1 MIIRRAVIV
10 EIKLVTMATALSL
23 TGIIS
28 LLAGEVVEG
37 ALRYANII
45 TCRYIVSFIVVP
57 GLYKVS
63 TRLLKRCNNILA
75 LVLSPGER
83 ESRKKILGF
92 EASGNY
98 KYTGMQ
104 SGTDAPV
111 LNALLESW
119 MNIVNRDIQPSIS
132 AMIRNRPK
140 MGSKSTLGRT
150 NCIIRPDISLILGVK
165 EPLYIIVSIFCQL
178 SALAVLALMILEMDY
193 AGIAI
198 NIVNMVVYLMVTVC
212 VTKDKFSINIPEPTD
227 NVPPGDMVVTNK
239 SNNNIWVVKG
249 NEVDIQSVAQKEIK
263 AKGNCPDIIE
273 TIVYICGSLV
283 AIATILVVP
292 IMSERA
298 QIYMAIQ
305 FGIGLLASIIFSSRD
320 GEKMLKNLLDKH
332 YIMEEPIIIT
342 FTNRV
347 TAVAAAAFYTNAN
360 VRYIYKN
367 LVPETKSYDLYRKIL
382 RQIITDMRNQNS
394 ELCTFANDL
403 REHPHRY
410 DTSNTLNV
418 DEKKSIEFTV
428 VTDFTAVVPDSINLL
443 PNAELNVQN
452 LNAWPGRLLMDI
464 VEAFVQVYVVD
475 IPVAQV

>member
-1 MIIRRAVIV
+1 MYKLIIRRAVIV

-23 TGIIS
+23 IGIVS

-37 ALRYANII
+37 ALRYANVI
-45 TCRYIVSFIVVP
+45 TYRNMVSFIVVP

-63 TRLLKRCNNILA
+63 TRLLKRCKNYFA

-104 SGTDAPV
+104 SGTDAPII
-111 LNALLESW
+111 NALFESW
-119 MNIVNRDIQPSIS
+119 MNLANKNITPTKS
-132 AMIRNRPK
+132 AMVRTRPK

-178 SALAVLALMILEMDY
+178 SALAVLALMIVEMDY

-198 NIVNMVVYLMVTVC
+198 NIVNMVTVC

-367 LVPETKSYDLYRKIL
+367 LVPETESYDLYRNIL

-403 REHPHRY
+403 REHPQRY

-418 DEKKSIEFTV
+418 DEKKSIELTV
-428 VTDFTAVVPDSINLL
+428 VTDFIAVVPDSINLL

-452 LNAWPGRLLMDI
+452 LNTWPGRLLMDI